1 MRMKAVA
8 ILVAFAAMTLGAGE
22 IAGTS
27 IKWSLSRFA
36 KIDGNVLT
44 VDVPPDRAKE
54 GGNAI
59 AWVELSP
66 IDGQCFSAS
75 VRCRGE
81 NISKPAEHW
90 NGLKFQFEFRNLTT
104 GEMMYPNTKSR
115 LGTFP
120 EETIQTT
127 VADAGGRL
135 EKVKLTL
142 GLQSSSGK
150 VVFDLSTLKIRSGCD
165 IYPRVNGDYRVAY
178 PTHVKSMPQ
187 LKGVML
193 PAEPCKE
200 DDFRTLKE
208 WGATLARYQMVRN
221 WNAKN
226 TDRELGDYM
235 QWLDGKLDHLD
246 REVLPWA
253 EKYGIR
259 IVVDLHVPP
268 GGKNGG
274 DMNMFYERKY
284 NDAFVDCW
292 RKIARRFKG
301 RRMIYGYDLI
311 NEPQQTDKAVCDY
324 WNTQRRAAEAVREI
338 DPDVTIVME
347 SNGWDSPGTYS
358 YLSPLAMDNVIYQV
372 HMYEPF
378 VFTHQGVMPGYGKVA
393 YPDEAKGWNRA
404 FLEKRL
410 APVRAFQKKHNARIY
425 VGEFSAATWAPGAE
439 RYLADAISLFNEYGW
454 DWTYHAFREWPGWSL
469 EHEGADAEHFVQ
481 SPDNPR
487 KRVLLKAFQ
496 RQQEE

>member
-1 MRMKAVA
+1 MNRVF
-8 ILVAFAAMTLGAGE
+8 FACAASLAALSLGAAE
-22 IAGTS
+22 IVGTS
-27 IKWSLSRFA
+27 LDWQLSRSA
-36 KIDGNVLT
+36 KIEGNVLT

-54 GGNAI
+54 GGHTI
-59 AWVELSP
+59 AWVDLSS

-165 IYPRVNGDYRVAY
+165 IYPRVNGEYRVAY

-226 TDRELGDYM
+226 ADRELGDYM
-235 QWLDGKLDHLD
+235 RWLGGKLDHLD

-301 RRMIYGYDLI
+301 RRKIYGYDLI

-347 SNGWDSPGTYS
+347 SNGWDSPGTYA

-378 VFTHQGVMPGYGKVA
+378 VFTHQGIHPGAGSAA

-425 VGEFSAATWAPGAE
+425 VGEFSAAAWAPGAE

-454 DWTYHAFREWPGWSL
+454 DWTYHAFREWPGWSV
-469 EHEGADAEHFVQ
+469 EHEGGGPADMKPSA
-481 SPDNPR
+481 DTPR
-487 KRVLLKAFQ
+487 KRVLLQGLKGT
-496 RQQEE
+496 EK